1 MTLTIDVIRA
11 LFLDHCHRRT
21 LISFLEPR
29 TIFVFDLFEK
39 RRGKEKE
46 KERDR
51 IFRFTSL
58 DKGRSFLASNRS
70 LVSLSLSVGEKIVG
84 TIDVTSVVNRS

>member
-39 RRGKEKE
+39 RREEEKE
-46 KERDR
+46 KRDG

-70 LVSLSLSVGEKIVG
+70 LVSLSLLARKLLE
-84 TIDVTSVVNRS
+84 RSM